1 MLSWCNCCKR
11 KVQSREKGAATL
23 PPNTMAKAKTVDPHR
38 IDYLLLVAVAALL
51 IIGLMMIYSATFAL
65 GYQLFEQP
73 TYFFIRQLLWMGLG
87 ALALIFFAN
96 VEYHVWQRFAVP
108 LMAVNLVLL
117 VLVLVIGQVH
127 FGAQRWL
134 FNGSVQPSELSKLII
149 MIYIAAWL
157 SSKGEQIRKVT
168 YGIVPFAILMGAI
181 VGLIVLQQDLS
192 TAILIGATALA
203 MFFIA
208 GGNLLQMILGGLL
221 GLLTLVALISRSPYR
236 LARIAAFL
244 DPLSDPL
251 GNGYQIRQ
259 ILIALGSGGITG
271 LGLGASRQKFGYIPA
286 SHTDGIFAILGEEL
300 GLIGCL
306 VVMALFGFLAYRGF
320 KIALAAPDAFGTVL
334 ASGITCG
341 LIFQALVNIG
351 VVTAS
356 MPFTGV
362 PLPFISFGGS
372 SLVVSMASV
381 GLLLAISRRTM
392 PPSPEEKEEQREVDG
407 FRRRNRGARLSGAS
421 RRSKPNPVMR

>member
-1 MLSWCNCCKR
+1 MPK
-11 KVQSREKGAATL
+11 
-23 PPNTMAKAKTVDPHR
+23 AKAVDPHR
-38 IDYLLLVAVAALL
+38 IDYLLMVAVAALL

-65 GYQLFEQP
+65 GYQLFQQP
-73 TYFFIRQLLWMGLG
+73 TYFFIRQLLWMGIG
-87 ALALIFFAN
+87 MLALIFFAN

-108 LMAVNLVLL
+108 LMVINLGLL
-117 VLVLVIGQVH
+117 ILVLVIGQVH

-168 YGIVPFAILMGAI
+168 YGLVPFAILMGAI
-181 VGLIVLQQDLS
+181 IGLVVLQQDLS
-192 TAILIGATALA
+192 TAMLIGVTALA

-208 GGNLLQMILGGLL
+208 GGNLLQMILSGLL
-221 GLLTLVALISRSPYR
+221 GAVTLVALISRSPYR

-244 DPLSDPL
+244 DPLNGDPM

-306 VVMALFGFLAYRGF
+306 VVMALFAFLAYRGF
-320 KIALAAPDAFGTVL
+320 KIAMAAPDAFGTVL

-341 LIFQALVNIG
+341 LIFQVLVNIG

-356 MPFTGV
+356 LPFTGV
-362 PLPFISFGGS
+362 PLPLISFGGS
-372 SLVVSMASV
+372 SLVVSMASI

-392 PPSPEEKEEQREVDG
+392 LPSPEEKEEQREVDG
-407 FRRRNRGARLSGAS
+407 IRRRNRGARVSGAS
-421 RRSKPNPVMR
+421 RRSKPNPILR